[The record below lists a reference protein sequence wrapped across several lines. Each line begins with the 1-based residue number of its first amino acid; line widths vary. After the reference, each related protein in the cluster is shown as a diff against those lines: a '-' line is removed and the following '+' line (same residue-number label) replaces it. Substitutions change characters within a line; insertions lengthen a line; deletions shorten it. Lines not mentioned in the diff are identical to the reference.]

1 MTEQTQDA
9 QDGGLTLNDITLA
22 VQVIDIASAR
32 GAIRGEEM
40 AAVGILRQR
49 FTAFLKANETVAY
62 PKEEE
67 ASAE

>member
-9 QDGGLTLNDITLA
+9 GITLA
-22 VQVIDIASAR
+22 VQLIDVASAR

-49 FTAFLKANETVAY
+49 FSAFLKANETSPEAT
-62 PKEEE
+62 EE
-67 ASAE
+67 APAE

>member
-9 QDGGLTLNDITLA
+9 GLTLNDITLA
-22 VQVIDIASAR
+22 VQLIDVASAR

-49 FTAFLKANETVAY
+49 FSAFLKANEAA
-62 PKEEE
+62 PEAPEAPEE

>member
-1 MTEQTQDA
+1 MTEQAQDA
-9 QDGGLTLNDITLA
+9 SLTLNDITLA
-22 VQVIDIASAR
+22 VQLIDVASIR

-49 FTAFLKANETVAY
+49 FTAFLSANTPAPEA
-62 PKEEE
+62 PEE

>member
-1 MTEQTQDA
+1 MTEKTEDV
-9 QDGGLTLNDITLA
+9 GLTLNDITLA
-22 VQVIDIASAR
+22 VQLIDVASAR

-49 FTAFLKANETVAY
+49 FSAFLKANETA
-62 PKEEE
+62 PEATEAPEE